1 MDLSSKEIE
10 SYKLD
15 LIKQINKYRVD
26 HGSQKL
32 INEIKIDK
40 ISQQF
45 ASKLAKSGKLDF
57 SSNEYK
63 GQILG
68 ESVYK
73 SESYLAPIKL
83 AKILYDE
90 NKEYDYKSKE
100 PEPNNFTQ
108 MVWKST
114 DFIGFGMAKNKEGKY
129 FYVINYFPTGNIDG
143 EFKKNVLPLGTKL
156 IIEINNNNVKK
167 TKKQEIYKNDDD
179 NNEEKYYVKKVVKEI
194 KYDDDDFDKKF
205 EDFNKDFI
213 NKIKFNND
221 SEEDDNNMVEIQ
233 YNKKIIEESNDKKDI
248 NRKNILAE
256 LIKNK
261 KKEKTNANNTT
272 TTKNKIY
279 KGVSSNNS
287 DFNTFCI
294 EALESHNKYRKIH
307 HAPPLKLNK
316 DLCNVAEN
324 YAKTLALKL
333 RCLQHSENTYNG
345 DELGENLFCCYG
357 MDANGNNVSSNWY
370 NEIKK
375 YNFNGDW
382 QGGCGHFTQ
391 MVWKDT
397 KEVGFGKCKDKSGT
411 IYVVGNYYPAGNVLG
426 FFKYNVSKA

>member
-15 LIKQINKYRVD
+15 LIKQINKYRAD

-45 ASKLAKSGKLDF
+45 ASKLAKTGKLDF

-73 SESYLAPIKL
+73 SDSYVAPIKL

-90 NKEYDYKSKE
+90 ISEYDYKSKD

-114 DFIGFGMAKNKEGKY
+114 DFIGFGIAKNKEGKY

-156 IIEINNNNVKK
+156 TFDVKNNKNKKKEIC
-167 TKKQEIYKNDDD
+167 KNDDD
-179 NNEEKYYVKKVVKEI
+179 DDNNFNEEKYYVKKVVKEI
-194 KYDDDDFDKKF
+194 NYSDDFDKDF
-205 EDFNKDFI
+205 EDFDKDFE
-213 NKIKFNND
+213 NDNND
-221 SEEDDNNMVEIQ
+221 DDEDNIVEIKTEKKVKETTN
-233 YNKKIIEESNDKKDI
+233 NKNSKNMM
-248 NRKNILAE
+248 NILAE

-261 KKEKTNANNTT
+261 KKENSKINNNTNKTKKYEEPNYSSSSNNTT
-272 TTKNKIY
+272 SFNK
-279 KGVSSNNS
+279 
-287 DFNTFCI
+287 FCI

-307 HAPPLKLNK
+307 KVPPLTLNK
-316 DLCNVAEN
+316 DICNIAEN

-333 RCLQHSENTYNG
+333 RCLQHSENTYN
-345 DELGENLFCCYG
+345 DEELGENLYCCYG
-357 MDANGNNVSSNWY
+357 MDANGESVSSNWY

-397 KEVGFGKCKDKSGT
+397 KEVGFGKCRDKGGN
-411 IYVVGNYYPAGNVLG
+411 IYVVANYYPAGNVLG
-426 FFKYNVSKA
+426 YFKYNVSRP

>member
-15 LIKQINKYRVD
+15 LIKQINKYRAD

-45 ASKLAKSGKLDF
+45 ASKLAKTGKLDF

-63 GQILG
+63 GHILG

-73 SESYLAPIKL
+73 SDSYVAPIKL

-90 NKEYDYKSKE
+90 ISEYDYKSKD

-114 DFIGFGMAKNKEGKY
+114 DFIGFGIAKNKEGKY

-156 IIEINNNNVKK
+156 TFDVKNNKNKKKEIC
-167 TKKQEIYKNDDD
+167 KNDDD
-179 NNEEKYYVKKVVKEI
+179 NNSNEEKYYVKKVVKEI
-194 KYDDDDFDKKF
+194 NYSDDFDKDF
-205 EDFNKDFI
+205 EDFDKDFE
-213 NKIKFNND
+213 NDNND
-221 SEEDDNNMVEIQ
+221 DDEDNIVEIKTEKTIKETTN
-233 YNKKIIEESNDKKDI
+233 NKNSKNMM
-248 NRKNILAE
+248 NILAE

-261 KKEKTNANNTT
+261 KKENSKINNNAKTNKTQKYKEPNYSSSSNNTT
-272 TTKNKIY
+272 GFNK
-279 KGVSSNNS
+279 
-287 DFNTFCI
+287 FCI

-307 HAPPLKLNK
+307 KVPPLTLNK
-316 DLCNVAEN
+316 DICNIAEN

-333 RCLQHSENTYNG
+333 RCLQHSENTYN
-345 DELGENLFCCYG
+345 DEELGENLYCCYG
-357 MDANGNNVSSNWY
+357 MDANGESVSSNWY

-397 KEVGFGKCKDKSGT
+397 KEVGFGKCRDKGGN
-411 IYVVGNYYPAGNVLG
+411 IYVVANYYPAGNVLG
-426 FFKYNVSKA
+426 YFKYNVSRP